1 MALHSETSCT
11 SREED
16 SIVKIFKNGHNFEP
30 LRIPW
35 HVGLSIY
42 RGGFIFCGGS
52 LISLNTILTAA
63 HCVTVGSSYYVVV
76 GETRKY
82 EEYVYSPDNDNH
94 MFITEIVT
102 VHPNYDEDVSLDNDI
117 ALLEVKKDIQFNN
130 EIQPICVMSQE
141 MLSGGINNYMNYE
154 PTDLMVSGWG
164 ATSYGGQASSDLLH
178 VTVPVVTEAY
188 CKSVYGNYITDNMW
202 CAGTNEGGKD
212 SCQGDSG
219 GPAVFRWPG
228 GQFILGGV
236 VSFGYKCAEPG
247 IPGVYARVTQY
258 TDWIYQNT
266 GVWSD
271 VSARYLQ

>member
-1 MALHSETSCT
+1 M
-11 SREED
+11 
-16 SIVKIFKNGHNFEP
+16 VHNN
-30 LRIPW
+30 W
-35 HVGLSIY
+35 V
-42 RGGFIFCGGS
+42 
-52 LISLNTILTAA
+52 LTAA
-63 HCVTVGSSYYVVV
+63 HCCPDWIDEIEATFGDRLKNSFDSNEYTLNAVSWIQHGLYGDTRYCALKFFLLLMNSSDGTGSNQDWCMV
-76 GETRKY
+76 KFNQDIIAND
-82 EEYVYSPDNDNH
+82 PDGLVA
-94 MFITEIVT
+94 MPCLPTEN
-102 VHPNYDEDVSLDNDI
+102 PLPSLHG
-117 ALLEVKKDIQFNN
+117 AACWLA
-130 EIQPICVMSQE
+130 
-141 MLSGGINNYMNYE
+141 
-154 PTDLMVSGWG
+154 GWG